1 MLDSQQCPSLHVL
14 QPQVKSFGSTSI
26 ASHPNRWNLPKKSSS
41 PSRYTNIHSEDE
53 YITSFSIN
61 VIGWLELSSNK
72 IKNKQINKKLRQTL
86 ISCKLRESLKRKR
99 RYLMFTVKNTRQRE
113 SPTKKKLKTKRIAE
127 RILQDCRLMK
137 SSPIYLINPN
147 PPTYWAAEYD
157 SQRPVKHNSTTI
169 SHWKEVFPV
178 HRILV
183 AEIQQY
189 SKEY

>member
-113 SPTKKKLKTKRIAE
+113 SPTKKKIKNEKNRRADTA
-127 RILQDCRLMK
+127 RLSTNEIKSDLLDKSK
-137 SSPIYLINPN
+137 SSNLLSSWIRL
-147 PPTYWAAEYD
+147 
-157 SQRPVKHNSTTI
+157 STTC
-169 SHWKEVFPV
+169 KT
-178 HRILV
+178 
-183 AEIQQY
+183 
-189 SKEY
+189 